1 MVDFL
6 RWPTVMTANLPFV
19 FRIVFG
25 CFRIVFGSFSARF
38 GPFSDCFACFHSFFF
53 IFLAS
58 SSSSSR
64 RRFRRCRRLRYRRG
78 IPPPHR
84 RRRRRRR
91 RRRGRRRR
99 RLAVFMDRPTSK
111 NTKSPETVQTSLKLY
126 KKRVQNDPQNIQNI
140 MKLSEH
146 AFNPIL

>member
-1 MVDFL
+1 MFSL
-6 RWPTVMTANLPFV
+6 LF
-19 FRIVFG
+19 FHFFG
-25 CFRIVFGSFSARF
+25 VVVVVVATSFSSL
-38 GPFSDCFACFHSFFF
+38 P
-53 IFLAS
+53 S
-58 SSSSSR
+58 SSLSS
-64 RRFRRCRRLRYRRG
+64 G
-78 IPPPHR
+78 DPPPHR